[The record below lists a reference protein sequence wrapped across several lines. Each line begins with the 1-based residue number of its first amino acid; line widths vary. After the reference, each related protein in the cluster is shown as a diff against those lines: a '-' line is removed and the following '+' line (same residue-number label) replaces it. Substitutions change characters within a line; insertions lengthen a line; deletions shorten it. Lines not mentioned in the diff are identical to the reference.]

1 MKTKVIK
8 NKKIQLNMESK
19 LFLTL
24 IGIRDGKRN
33 FPPSWDETINQLP
46 GYIERIKTNTE
57 RWALNTMFQN
67 MIKIQKINDEI
78 QNINPSDT
86 SHEPG
91 ILTKRIGLWFA
102 RVSLIFI
109 VIYLD
114 RILGKSIMKI
124 FDLTDLEAEQIAFL
138 IAFLLPVA
146 EISFI
151 SMLRKEFKVSVRT
164 IEIIF
169 GIIFFAIFITLAI
182 IRAVFYSDEKLLPFP
197 NFLLSSVIFFAPH
210 LFLVFIWYKTGEI
223 LDEIAKKIR
232 MKKLKDKKHKLFLN
246 LRRKIDNFIRN
257 KQKLID
263 AYCSWNELNRKD
275 GAKFNPDIKTIQNPM
290 MNCSSPEELIDT
302 VKFYI

>member
-1 MKTKVIK
+1 
-8 NKKIQLNMESK
+8 MESK
-19 LFLTL
+19 IFLTL

-46 GYIERIKTNTE
+46 GYVERIKTNTE
-57 RWALNTMFQN
+57 RRALDAMYQN

-86 SHEPG
+86 SFEPG

-102 RVSLIFI
+102 RVSLIFP
-109 VIYLD
+109 VIHLD

-124 FDLTDLEAEQIAFL
+124 FDLTDVEAEWIAFL

-151 SMLRKEFKVSVRT
+151 SMLRKELKVSVRT

-169 GIIFFAIFITLAI
+169 GIILFAIFIALAI
-182 IRAVFYSDEKLLPFP
+182 IRAIFYSNEKLPPFP
-197 NFLLSSVIFFAPH
+197 NFLLISTIFFAPH

-232 MKKLKDKKHKLFLN
+232 MKKLKDKKHKLFLK

-263 AYCSWNELNRKD
+263 TYCSWNELNRKD
-275 GAKFNPDIKTIQNPM
+275 GAKFNPEIKTIQNPM

>member
-1 MKTKVIK
+1 
-8 NKKIQLNMESK
+8 MESK

-33 FPPSWDETINQLP
+33 FPPSWDEYINQLP
-46 GYIERIKTNTE
+46 GYVERIKTNTE
-57 RWALNTMFQN
+57 RRSLNAMYQN

-86 SHEPG
+86 SFEPG
-91 ILTKRIGLWFA
+91 ILTKRIGLWIV
-102 RVSLIFI
+102 RVILLIGVISL
-109 VIYLD
+109 D
-114 RILGKSIMKI
+114 MILGKSIMKI
-124 FDLTDLEAEQIAFL
+124 FDLTDVEAEWIAFL

-151 SMLRKEFKVSVRT
+151 SVLRKSTQISSETLKKILLIT
-164 IEIIF
+164 
-169 GIIFFAIFITLAI
+169 FFVFFVALAI
-182 IRAVFYSDEKLLPFP
+182 IRAIFYSNEKLLPFP
-197 NFLLSSVIFFAPH
+197 NFLLISTIFFAPH
-210 LFLVFIWYKTGEI
+210 LFLVFYWYKTGETF
-223 LDEIAKKIR
+223 DEIAKKIR
-232 MKKLKDKKHKLFLN
+232 MKKLKDKKHKLFLK

-263 AYCSWNELNRKD
+263 TYCSWNELNRKD
-275 GAKFNPDIKTIQNPM
+275 GAKFNPDIITIQNPM